1 MLLLQASSKMR
12 PLTMSQ
18 GSWTRVAFFLG
29 YRPRVSGLSAQIKKE
44 KLMLVPRTTEG
55 FRATVSVLQSL
66 DGSKGVSFHTSLP
79 EDRFVC
85 LLVKNLGK
93 LMPEDVREE
102 LENLGILNA
111 AAVEEM
117 KQPTTGAV

>member
-1 MLLLQASSKMR
+1 
-12 PLTMSQ
+12 
-18 GSWTRVAFFLG
+18 
-29 YRPRVSGLSAQIKKE
+29 
-44 KLMLVPRTTEG
+44 MLVPRTTEG